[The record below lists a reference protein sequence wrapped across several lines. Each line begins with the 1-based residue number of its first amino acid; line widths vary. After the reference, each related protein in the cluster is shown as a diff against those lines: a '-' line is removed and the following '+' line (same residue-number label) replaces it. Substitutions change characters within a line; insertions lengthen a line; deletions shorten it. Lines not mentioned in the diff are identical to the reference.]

1 MKCPKCNGKGYYRV
15 NDSDLHCWEC
25 RCIAKR
31 SEMEELAALR
41 KRVEEIEGSSR
52 RWLALVHSYQKSG
65 IRVDEVRETADQLL
79 EDFIHLYN
87 EHLIDAFKSPSP
99 EQGGQG

>member
-41 KRVEEIEGSSR
+41 KRVEELEESCKEMI
-52 RWLALVHSYQKSG
+52 LVDDMGNGLCWYCGEKLD
-65 IRVDEVRETADQLL
+65 DENEDCPFCVTRKLL
-79 EDFIHLYN
+79 S
-87 EHLIDAFKSPSP
+87 SPST